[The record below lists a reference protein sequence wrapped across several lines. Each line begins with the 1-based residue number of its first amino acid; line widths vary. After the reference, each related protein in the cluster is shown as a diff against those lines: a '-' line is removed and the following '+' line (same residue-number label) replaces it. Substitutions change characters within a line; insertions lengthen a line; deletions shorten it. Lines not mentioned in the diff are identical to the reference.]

1 MNKWLGFVTFMIT
14 IKVFKYVKMF
24 RATTILWRTIGM
36 AWRQLLREKGAA
48 DAQGGPPPRAK
59 GKGKAKGKASGRD
72 ARDAEIARRFGFK
85 P

>member
-1 MNKWLGFVTFMIT
+1 
-14 IKVFKYVKMF
+14 
-24 RATTILWRTIGM
+24 M

-59 GKGKAKGKASGRD
+59 AKGKAKGKASGRD

>member
-1 MNKWLGFVTFMIT
+1 MAGAAGTDAGFFQAYNKR
-14 IKVFKYVKMF
+14 KSAKEQN
-24 RATTILWRTIGM
+24 M

-48 DAQGGPPPRAK
+48 DAQGSPPPRAK

>member
-1 MNKWLGFVTFMIT
+1 
-14 IKVFKYVKMF
+14 
-24 RATTILWRTIGM
+24 M

-48 DAQGGPPPRAK
+48 NAQESGSPPPRAK
-59 GKGKAKGKASGRD
+59 GKGKGKAEGKGTAPDRD